1 MKPLHL
7 HIEQT
12 PGWRREVLTILSILV
27 AAVVEALILTGI
39 YAHNNMVSGGVTGI
53 AMLFSYAFG
62 VPIWITVAALNVP
75 IMIWGL
81 VKLRFRFVLYSIFA
95 VVSFS
100 VILALTPSFVI
111 PVENRMIATLFGA
124 VVIGVISAL
133 PVRMG
138 ASMGGMDVV
147 SLILSRRFSFS
158 MGSINIVL
166 NLVIMGA
173 LAFVSGL
180 DAALLSIIAMFV
192 SNVAFNFVMQGFNRT
207 KTVFIISEKWDDIA
221 PHVLNEMHRG
231 VTYIPARGAYSGK
244 ERTLVYVIV
253 RTVELEKL
261 KRIVRENDPN
271 ALFSII
277 DTREVVGR
285 GFTPMN

>member
-1 MKPLHL
+1 MKPLNL

-39 YAHNNMVSGGVTGI
+39 YAHNDMVSGGVTGI

-158 MGSINIVL
+158 MGSINIAL

>member
-192 SNVAFNFVMQGFNRT
+192 SNVAFNNVMQGFNRT

>member
-158 MGSINIVL
+158 MGSINIAL